1 MTTLDKRVLAAST
14 LLMLP
19 AAVLLCR
26 KAVARLLLKAT
37 DWYDDQITGQAWAR
51 WD

>member
-19 AAVLLCR
+19 AMVLVGR
-26 KAVARLLLKAT
+26 KILARLVVRAT